1 MSQLLSKE
9 RICPQSWSSIPV
21 VVAVAV
27 ADVAAFVKA
36 AAAFLVAAAA
46 AVVEAEELLLLL
58 HIQ

>member
-21 VVAVAV
+21 AVAV
-27 ADVAAFVKA
+27 ADVAVFVKA
-36 AAAFLVAAAA
+36 AAAFLVAAAAA

-58 HIQ
+58 HLQ